1 MRWFFLN
8 INLKQVL
15 LFILGVFILLFL
27 ANIFIYIIIFAL
39 ICWFIYTIYKF
50 LKPHIKTSLKKSKT
64 KNGKIILEA
73 KYKEK

>member
-1 MRWFFLN
+1 MIFLN

-15 LFILGVFILLFL
+15 LFILGIVILLFL

-50 LKPHIKTSLKKSKT
+50 LKPHIKNPLKKT